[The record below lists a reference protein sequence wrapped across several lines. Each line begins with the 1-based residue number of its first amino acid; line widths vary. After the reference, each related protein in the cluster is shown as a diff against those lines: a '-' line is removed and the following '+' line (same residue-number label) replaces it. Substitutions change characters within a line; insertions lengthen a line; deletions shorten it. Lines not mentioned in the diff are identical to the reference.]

1 MLKIRVTPP
10 VGPCKD
16 LNFTEQTVNFY
27 RAFWATSFTVA
38 KQLLNF
44 CAEKGTRILLLNW
57 TFSENWLVLSPVV
70 KPASIKTQFLYRMVI
85 Q

>member
-16 LNFTEQTVNFY
+16 WNFTEQTVNFY
-27 RAFWATSFTVA
+27 RAFWAASSTVA

-44 CAEKGTRILLLNW
+44 CAEKGTSLSLLSWNIQKYWFLLPL
-57 TFSENWLVLSPVV
+57 LVN
-70 KPASIKTQFLYRMVI
+70 PAFIKTQFLYQVVI

>member
-1 MLKIRVTPP
+1 MKPFGLASST
-10 VGPCKD
+10 
-16 LNFTEQTVNFY
+16 
-27 RAFWATSFTVA
+27 AA

-70 KPASIKTQFLYRMVI
+70 SLLPLKLNFYIEW
-85 Q
+85 